1 MKSKSHNRYQRHFHL
16 PNFSEAEQQKLTDAK
31 VLVVGAGGL
40 GAPLLQY
47 LTAAGVGTIG
57 IVDFDRVE
65 ESNLH
70 RQILFGD
77 ADLGK
82 LKVEVAIQKLK
93 AHNPFVEFVS
103 HTEKLTSQNAFD
115 IISKYDVVAD
125 GTDNFPTRYL
135 VNDACV
141 ILGKT
146 NVYASIFRYE
156 GQVSVFNYLGKKKN
170 PNYRDLHP
178 NPPSPG
184 TVPNCAEAGVLGVLP
199 GIIGAMQANEVIK
212 VITGIGEPLVGKLFV
227 FDALTMQSRKIGFE
241 KVQSQKPITELID
254 YDEFCGIRQPAVDSI
269 SKEGLK
275 AWLNAEYPFLLVDVR
290 TEKEHV
296 TQNIGGV
303 NIPFNQLDKNL
314 KLFEGAAEVVVY
326 CHSGFRS
333 GKALE
338 VLKEKFP
345 NQKFYNLKGGIEEW
359 Y

>member
-1 MKSKSHNRYQRHFHL
+1 MKSKSHKRYLRHLNL
-16 PNFSEAEQQKLTDAK
+16 PNFSEAEQQKLQEAK

-70 RQILFGD
+70 RQILFGEG
-77 ADLGK
+77 DLGK
-82 LKVEVAIQKLK
+82 LKVEVAISKLK
-93 AHNPFVEFVS
+93 AQNPLVTFVS
-103 HTEKLTSQNAFD
+103 HPVKLTLKNALE
-115 IISKYDVVAD
+115 IIKQYDVVAD
-125 GTDNFPTRYL
+125 GTDNFSTRYL

-141 ILGKT
+141 ILKKT

-156 GQVSVFNYLGKKKN
+156 GQVSVFNFQGNQEN

-199 GIIGAMQANEVIK
+199 GVIGAMQANEVIK
-212 VITGIGEPLVGKLFV
+212 VITGIGESLVGKLFV
-227 FDALTMQSRKIGFE
+227 FDALTIQSRKIGFE
-241 KVQSQKPITELID
+241 KDQSQKPISTLID
-254 YDEFCGIRQPAVDSI
+254 YEEFCGLTSPNSQEI
-269 SKEGLK
+269 SKEDLK
-275 AWLNAEYPFLLVDVR
+275 KWKSAEYPFLLVDVR
-290 TEKEHV
+290 TEKEHN
-296 TQNIGGV
+296 THNIGGV
-303 NIPFNQLDKNL
+303 NIPFDQLEKNL
-314 KLFEGAAEVVVY
+314 KLFEGGTEVVLY

-338 VLKEKFP
+338 ILKEKFP

-359 Y
+359 D

>member
-93 AHNPFVEFVS
+93 AHNPFVEFIS

-212 VITGIGEPLVGKLFV
+212 VITGIGEPLVGKLFL
-227 FDALTMQSRKIGFE
+227 FDALSMQSRAIRFGKDVNQQE
-241 KVQSQKPITELID
+241 ITELID
-254 YDEFCGIRQPAVDSI
+254 YEAFCGLSLPAVESI
-269 SKEGLK
+269 SIEGLK
-275 AWLNAEYPFLLVDVR
+275 AWLNAEYPFFLIDVR
-290 TEKEHV
+290 TKKEHE

-303 NIPFNQLDKNL
+303 NVPIDQLEKNL
-314 KLFEGAAEVVVY
+314 AFFAGKVETIVY
-326 CHSGFRS
+326 CQTGVRS
-333 GKALE
+333 GKAVEILN
-338 VLKEKFP
+338 EKFP
-345 NQKFYNLKGGIEEW
+345 NQKFYNLEGGIEEW
-359 Y
+359 D